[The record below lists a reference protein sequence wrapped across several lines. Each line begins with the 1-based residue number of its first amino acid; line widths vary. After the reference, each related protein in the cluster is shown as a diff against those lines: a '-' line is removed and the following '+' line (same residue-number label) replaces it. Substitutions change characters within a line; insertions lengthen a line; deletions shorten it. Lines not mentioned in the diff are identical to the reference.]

1 MRRFWTVPALMLAV
15 ALSGATAQAA
25 DDLVE
30 RGAIG
35 VIKGPTLEQAKLQ
48 ALAWLQTVQTEP
60 GVLKQVEAI
69 WDPVAEKTLLD
80 RVVETFT
87 LADPEAKKL
96 IASARDQ
103 RAAAPMA
110 LPDSLK
116 DAKRSGFYRANL
128 GLAYAREWS
137 IRRVHEEALDALKAI
152 RPEHVVDPASYYFFK
167 AVAEH
172 KLRQKS
178 DGLETVDRLL
188 NSVPDAPERYI
199 VVATL
204 MKYEMQS
211 WKDDDLGDIARRM
224 DGIER
229 RLDLARGGPETQKQQ
244 KEVVDRLSKMIED
257 LEKQC

>member
-1 MRRFWTVPALMLAV
+1 MLTALTLAV
-15 ALSGATAQAA
+15 ALFGAAVSRA
-25 DDLVE
+25 DDLVDS
-30 RGAIG
+30 GAIG
-35 VIKGPTLEQAKLQ
+35 VIKGPSLDQARIQ
-48 ALAWLQTVQTEP
+48 ALAWLQTVQAEP
-60 GVLKQVEAI
+60 GVLKKVETI
-69 WDPVAEKTLLD
+69 WDAAADKTLLD

-96 IASARDQ
+96 IESARDPN
-103 RAAAPMA
+103 APAPLA
-110 LPDSLK
+110 LPDALK
-116 DAKRSGFYRANL
+116 DARRSGFYRSNL

-137 IRRVHEEALDALKAI
+137 IRRVHEEALDTLKAV

-172 KLRQKS
+172 ELRLKD
-178 DGLETVDRLL
+178 DGLQTVDRLL
-188 NSVPDAPERYI
+188 NSIPDAPERYV

-204 MKYEMQS
+204 MKYEMQA

-224 DGIER
+224 DNIER

-244 KEVVDRLSKMIED
+244 KDVVDRLSKMIEE

>member
-1 MRRFWTVPALMLAV
+1 MLTAVTLAV
-15 ALSGATAQAA
+15 ALCGWGSLRA

-30 RGAIG
+30 PGAIG
-35 VIKGPTLEQAKLQ
+35 VIKGPSLEQAKIQ
-48 ALAWLQTVQTEP
+48 ALAWLQAVQAAP
-60 GVLKQVEAI
+60 GVLERVEAL
-69 WDPVAEKTLLD
+69 WDPAAERSLLD
-80 RVVETFT
+80 RVVDTLT
-87 LADPEAKKL
+87 LADPDAQKL
-96 IASARDQ
+96 IADVRNPST
-103 RAAAPMA
+103 AAPMTVPE
-110 LPDSLK
+110 LLK
-116 DAKRSGFYRANL
+116 DPARSNFYRSNL

-137 IRRVHEEALDALKAI
+137 IRRVHEESLEALKAI

-172 KLRQKS
+172 KLRLK
-178 DGLETVDRLL
+178 DEGLETVDRLL
-188 NSVPDAPERYI
+188 SSIPDAPERYV

-204 MKYEMQS
+204 MKYEMKA

-244 KEVVDRLSKMIED
+244 KEVVDRLTKMIEE